1 MQDRKKILVVGECH
15 IDLYYK
21 TQFFNQ
27 LIERISDRLFSLY
40 EINKIQSKNSLKE
53 RILETILDSR
63 KKNEGIFFL
72 NRGGNGNNSA
82 ELMVKLG
89 LPIKLLTIIG
99 KDANW
104 ILDELGNMGI
114 DIENVYQIDKQ
125 TPIST
130 IIEDPPITKIFVSP
144 NLKQEMN
151 FDKIELNKSV
161 LPGNKIIY
169 FTPIAKKFKKLI
181 KLAKHQ
187 NIISIFTI
195 ELQQVKSIEELEEI
209 LDYKMDIMF
218 SNLKDLT
225 EILGTSIVGVED
237 DIATENLI
245 DRIDEIMKQFS
256 HIRIYTYGREG
267 SFIRSEHNIKIKI
280 PIIPVKVLD
289 QTGAGDTYSA
299 GFISK
304 LYNLI
309 EDLNHL
315 KSLYQPEN
323 RKELFEVLENCG
335 KFGTYTAAFK
345 ISKGESPNEK
355 ELDKFLKSQF

>member
-1 MQDRKKILVVGECH
+1 MKERKKILVVGECH

-21 TQFFNQ
+21 TKFFNQ
-27 LIERISDRLFSLY
+27 LIERISDKIFGLY
-40 EINKIQSKNSLKE
+40 EINKIKSKNFLKE
-53 RILETILDSR
+53 RVLETILDSH
-63 KKNEGIFFL
+63 KKNEGISFL

-99 KDANW
+99 KDASW

-114 DIENVYQIDKQ
+114 DIENVYQIDKP

-130 IIEDPPITKIFVSP
+130 IIEDSSITKILVAP
-144 NLKQEMN
+144 NLKREMN
-151 FDKIELNKSV
+151 FDKIELNERV
-161 LPGNKIIY
+161 LTGNKIIF
-169 FTPIAKKFKKLI
+169 FTPIAKKFKKPIQLS
-181 KLAKHQ
+181 KNK
-187 NIISIFTI
+187 NIISIFTL
-195 ELQQVKSIEELEEI
+195 ELQQVKSIEELREI
-209 LDYKMDIMF
+209 LNYKMDIMF
-218 SNLKDLT
+218 SNLRDLA
-225 EILGTSIVGVED
+225 EILGKSLINVED
-237 DIATENLI
+237 EIGIENLI
-245 DRIDEIMKQFS
+245 DVIDEIMKKFS
-256 HIRIYTYGREG
+256 HIRIYTHGRKG
-267 SFIRSEHNIKIKI
+267 SFIRSKHDIKIKI
-280 PIIPVKVLD
+280 PIMPVKVLD

-345 ISKGESPNEK
+345 ISKGESPDEE
-355 ELDKFLKSQF
+355 ELDEFLKS